1 MTGDARA
8 EELAKLD
15 ALTKWL
21 NAKRVLTPAEVETRY
36 QAFQKT
42 MRIDWIGLRKARLT
56 VDEAIAQGR
65 ADLVPEVMQWAI
77 RQGRVITRGEVMA
90 WRKDITPLPREA
102 DIYSPDPETHEAAF
116 RETKQDLGFNC
127 DFVRAS
133 FKRYIETGEEVPPY
147 FVWRVAVLLR
157 KAKRLDRELRF
168 LRAWCRH
175 QKVYVALGNTDKRL
189 AERLRKLES
198 HLQPTTQV

>member
-1 MTGDARA
+1 MPITS
-8 EELAKLD
+8 EELTKSD
-15 ALTKWL
+15 ALTEWL
-21 NAKRVLTPAEVETRY
+21 NSKPVLTLAEVETRHE
-36 QAFQKT
+36 AFHKS
-42 MRIDWIGLRKARLT
+42 MRIDWLGLRKARFT

-65 ADLVPEVMQWAI
+65 TDLVPEVMQWAMTQD
-77 RQGRVITRGEVMA
+77 RAITRGEAMA

-102 DIYSPDPETHEAAF
+102 EIYSPYSDRHESAL

-133 FKRYIETGEEVPPY
+133 FKRHLEIGEPVPPY

-157 KAKRLDRELRF
+157 KAKQKKRELLF

-175 QKVYVALGNTDKRL
+175 QKGYVALGPREKRL
-189 AERLRKLES
+189 EERLRKLES
-198 HLQPTTQV
+198 SMKPV